1 MAVIC
6 ALLGPKVLL
15 LLPCWLAGVAVQHV
29 LASGMAERISS
40 RQAWLLAL
48 FPAAIYVGLLSIDA
62 PLTLTGIT
70 CQMIGGFDPN
80 VIFSFSDE
88 FLWNFA
94 LAVLVAAPFLGML
107 RLLKRRLT
115 ALERLAPLIRWISGR
130 TFSIYLFHMP
140 LLKLGACVPGYDPAN
155 PLHAATL
162 PCSTIAGCLV
172 LAEFTERR
180 LQHWRGMIASA
191 GNRVAQ
197 TAARIW
203 PTAV

>member
-1 MAVIC
+1 MSRALSLWLDAARAGAAVV
-6 ALLGPKVLL
+6 VLL
-15 LLPCWLAGVAVQHV
+15 SHFAYAW
-29 LASGMAERISS
+29 ASGGGL
-40 RQAWLLAL
+40 AWIRDWNLGSDAVVL
-48 FPAAIYVGLLSIDA
+48 FFVLSGLVIAHTTAVKDHT
-62 PLTLTGIT
+62 P
-70 CQMIGGFDPN
+70 GG
-80 VIFSFSDE
+80 
-88 FLWNFA
+88 FA
-94 LAVLVAAPFLGML
+94 LAVLVAAHFLGMS

-155 PLHAATL
+155 PLHAVTL
-162 PCSTIAGCLV
+162 LCSTIAGCLV

-180 LQHWRGMIASA
+180 LPHWRSMIASA